1 MKVKPTRMIVRKFAF
16 AFLFGLAMGALFLG
30 VEAVGGDSQFKAFPD
45 WDRLSVA
52 WKSATEHQT
61 YQSLLQLQDN
71 YSRLKSQA
79 VGLKFCLDVLDHGFL
94 YLILP
99 ALGCVILEQFK
110 SIRAIDCIRKS
121 LSLVGILILFLGTA
135 AILVIAVSGKLPV
148 EHTFDQMI
156 IYLLRGLGILVAALT
171 VTGVLH
177 VFLLTSLCVFM
188 ANWEPQKSN

>member
-1 MKVKPTRMIVRKFAF
+1 MIVRKFAF
-16 AFLFGLAMGALFLG
+16 AFLFGLAIGALFLG

-61 YQSLLQLQDN
+61 YQSFLQLQDN

-79 VGLKFCLDVLDHGFL
+79 IGLKFCLNALDHGFL
-94 YLILP
+94 YMILP
-99 ALGCVILEQFK
+99 ALGCVMFEQFK

-121 LSLVGILILFLGTA
+121 LSLAGTLILFLGTA

-148 EHTFDQMI
+148 EQSFDQMA

-171 VTGVLH
+171 VTGVVH
-177 VFLLTSLCVFM
+177 VFLISSLCVFM
-188 ANWEPQKSN
+188 ANWEPQKSI